1 MKKQF
6 IAAALIAALGLT
18 ACGESE
24 KADKTEKTTGAATTA
39 EISTEVTTEAIST
52 STTEETS
59 KEVPMFDGKTEEELL
74 INGSDS
80 PINAETEKQAPTELS
95 KTYAD
100 LDNRSFKYNGKLMTL
115 GVSTLQDFLD
125 AGLEPEDNYDK
136 IWKHKYHGNPHQSGS
151 TFDCTISTAGGVAT
165 YIAFCKPAE
174 ADVPMKEC
182 VLCMVK
188 YSSFENDIQ
197 DGSYSHN
204 FEFAFPFTL
213 TSEELTENSG
223 EPTVKSNHG
232 YEYTVVSEKF
242 PECDT
247 GYTFGF
253 KYLIGAETTEIGLDS
268 VEITWA
274 P

>member
-18 ACGESE
+18 ACGEAKTSEKTSE
-24 KADKTEKTTGAATTA
+24 KATEATKAAEVTTEATTEAATTA
-39 EISTEVTTEAIST
+39 EITTEAA
-52 STTEETS
+52 TEAA
-59 KEVPMFDGKTEEELL
+59 V
-74 INGSDS
+74 
-80 PINAETEKQAPTELS
+80 PTELS

-125 AGLEPEDNYDK
+125 AGLEPKDNYDK
-136 IWKHKYHGNPHQSGS
+136 MWTKKYNGNPRESGK
-151 TFDCTISTAGGVAT
+151 TFDCSISTKSGYST
-165 YIAFCKPAE
+165 SIYFCNPTGSNLS
-174 ADVPMKEC
+174 MKEC
-182 VLCMVK
+182 VLCMIS
-188 YSSFENDIQ
+188 YRGFESDIQ
-197 DGSYSHN
+197 EGNYTNSI
-204 FEFAFPFTL
+204 EFSFPCTL
-213 TSEELTENSG
+213 KSEELTENSG
-223 EPTVKSNHG
+223 EPTVKSDYG

-247 GYTFGF
+247 GYKFGF
-253 KYLIGAETTEIGLDS
+253 KYLIGTETTEIGLDS

>member
-1 MKKQF
+1 MKKQI
-6 IAAALIAALGLT
+6 IAAALVAMLGLT

-24 KADKTEKTTGAATTA
+24 KAEKKEKTTEATTA
-39 EISTEVTTEAIST
+39 AETTEAAAT
-52 STTEETS
+52 EEVTATEETS

-74 INGSDS
+74 IDGSDS
-80 PINAETEKQAPTELS
+80 PIKVETEKQAPTELS
-95 KTYAD
+95 DKYAD
-100 LDNRSFKYNGKLMTL
+100 LDNRSFMYNGHLMTL
-115 GVSTLQDFLD
+115 GISTLQDFLD

-151 TFDCTISTAGGVAT
+151 TFDCTIRTAGGVTT

-174 ADVPMKEC
+174 TDVPMKEC

-213 TSEELTENSG
+213 TSEELKANSG
-223 EPTVKSNHG
+223 EPTVKSDG
-232 YEYTVVSEKF
+232 SYYYTVVSEKF

-247 GYTFGF
+247 GYQFNF
-253 KYLIGAETTEIGLDS
+253 KYIIGAETTEVCLRS